1 MERTR
6 EGIKAPIHPHGV
18 PIASVLPAGG
28 MRDAL
33 DHPPRTFNTRL
44 VNWKPEWKFH
54 ARMDLFQEL
63 MALIAMK
70 VAAGRARDIA
80 DVEMLKDLDR

>member
-1 MERTR
+1 ME
-6 EGIKAPIHPHGV
+6 V
-18 PIASVLPAGG
+18 P
-28 MRDAL
+28 
-33 DHPPRTFNTRL
+33 
-44 VNWKPEWKFH
+44 